1 MLIPDEVRI
10 EHSHLFFLTDICN
23 VYNFVDD
30 EAASNKKN
38 VDPSETDDWL
48 HRNDSNHTNNIVDEN
63 MSTQLSCN

>member
-1 MLIPDEVRI
+1 
-10 EHSHLFFLTDICN
+10 

-30 EAASNKKN
+30 EAASNKEN
-38 VDPSETDDWL
+38 VDPGETDYWL